1 MAAERALKPGGQLAV
16 VTFHSVEDRMFK
28 RFLTARAGAG
38 GNANRFAPEVERD
51 APQFTIKSRK
61 AIGPDAQELEENPR
75 SRSAKL
81 RVATRTDAPAGT
93 IEAKAIGMPMMRE
106 KKQ

>member
-1 MAAERALKPGGQLAV
+1 MV
-16 VTFHSVEDRMFK
+16 K

-38 GNANRFAPEVERD
+38 GNANRFAPEMEQD

-61 AIGPDAQELEENPR
+61 AIVADADELERNPR
-75 SRSAKL
+75 ARSAKL

-93 IEAKAIGMPMMRE
+93 IEAKAIGMPVMRG
-106 KKQ
+106 KTQ